1 MKKKT
6 LLKLFSIILSIVV
19 MTSIFTGCQFY
30 KISEGEY
37 NFVAPDGAPFLAVTE
52 MWENKEEFSPA
63 NMSFELTAE
72 SNLAPKFQAGKD
84 AFITAPINVGANIH
98 KAYLEGKI
106 NVDYRLLNVVS
117 WGVLYIVTTDDSIKS
132 REDSRDLESFL
143 NQFNDKNIP
152 VIGLAAIPGKSLDYI
167 LKENGVRYELSGS
180 DATTIQQSL
189 NSGSVNIALLGEPAI
204 TATKQKNSKL
214 RSLCSISEI
223 YKEMTGKNFPMAG
236 CFVRGDLV
244 EENKGLVSAVDR
256 AIKSSCEYFNNNPLK
271 AGEKA
276 KDSGGSL
283 PPAVVQSAASKM
295 NVIYKNAKDSK
306 EDVKYLLSCIGQ
318 SIDDDLFISL

>member
-1 MKKKT
+1 M
-6 LLKLFSIILSIVV
+6 
-19 MTSIFTGCQFY
+19 
-30 KISEGEY
+30 
-37 NFVAPDGAPFLAVTE
+37 
-52 MWENKEEFSPA
+52 
-63 NMSFELTAE
+63 
-72 SNLAPKFQAGKD
+72 
-84 AFITAPINVGANIH
+84 
-98 KAYLEGKI
+98 
-106 NVDYRLLNVVS
+106 
-117 WGVLYIVTTDDSIKS
+117 
-132 REDSRDLESFL
+132 
-143 NQFNDKNIP
+143 
-152 VIGLAAIPGKSLDYI
+152 
-167 LKENGVRYELSGS
+167 KENGVRYELSGS